1 MPDAFSFACTRPPR
15 YRRRLSTLMC
25 LLSDTE
31 PVDPFYQ
38 VSATDLVGEH
48 GDVIRV
54 RTMSGPAALESAAAC
69 ELVIYQSTRVSDG
82 APIGV
87 SGIIAI
93 PKGDPPVGGW
103 PVVSWSHGTV
113 GVADRGAPSLDS
125 EELADIGD
133 PTNPPMTIHRK
144 INAAPH
150 MLLNEFLDRG
160 WAVVMTDYEG
170 LGTRGPHPYLFG
182 TSEGRGVLDIVRAAR
197 ALHNRD
203 SAPGEEIVSGRFA
216 IVGHS
221 QGGQAALFAAHLA
234 PSWTAELALLA
245 VAAIAPASAQERLVM
260 LSLLPAG
267 PDLAFLPLAI
277 AGALASDPDLA
288 TELEK
293 RVFTPRGLQLFKD
306 TIDVQTRV
314 ELSEPDSW
322 GALPGRM
329 FFRLLAR
336 KPRLT
341 AALKRM
347 HPDLEI
353 QVPIRISQAVN
364 DRRVSAAA
372 TRRLWKQLKRRNQ
385 TVTVDWVAYDK
396 VAPADPASLGDHFGI
411 LTSDVVPLA
420 DWLEREFIGARASF

>member
-1 MPDAFSFACTRPPR
+1 MG
-15 YRRRLSTLMC
+15 
-25 LLSDTE
+25 LLADTAL
-31 PVDPFYQ
+31 VDPFYQ
-38 VSATDLVGEH
+38 VGAADLVGEH

-54 RTMSGPAALESAAAC
+54 RTMTGPAALESAAGC

-87 SGIIAI
+87 SGIIAM
-93 PKGDPPVGGW
+93 PRGNPPAGGW
-103 PVVSWSHGTV
+103 SVVSWSHGTV

-125 EELADIGD
+125 EDLADIGD
-133 PTNPPMTIHRK
+133 PTEPPMTVHRK

-150 MLLNEFLDRG
+150 RLLNEFLNRG
-160 WAVVMTDYEG
+160 WVVVMTDYEG

-182 TSEGRGVLDIVRAAR
+182 ASEARGVLDIVRAAR

-203 SAPGEEIVSGRFA
+203 SATGQEIISRRFV

-221 QGGQAALFAAHLA
+221 QGGQAALFAAHFA
-234 PSWTAELALLA
+234 QTWTAELTLLA
-245 VAAIAPASAQERLVM
+245 VAAIAPASAQERLLL
-260 LSLLPAG
+260 LSLLPAA

-277 AGALASDPDLA
+277 VGALASDPGLT
-288 TELEK
+288 TELEQK
-293 RVFTPRGLQLFKD
+293 VFTPLGLRLFKD

-322 GALPGRM
+322 AALPGRKY
-329 FFRLLAR
+329 FRVFSR

-341 AALKRM
+341 SALRRM

-353 QVPIRISQAVN
+353 QVPIRISQAVD

-372 TRRLWKQLKRRNQ
+372 TKRLWKQLKRRNQ
-385 TVTVDWVAYDK
+385 TITVEWVEYNK
-396 VAPADPASLGDHFGI
+396 VAPAGQASLGDHFGI

-420 DWLEREFIGARASF
+420 DWLEGKFATVN

>member
-1 MPDAFSFACTRPPR
+1 ME
-15 YRRRLSTLMC
+15 

-38 VSATDLVGEH
+38 VGATDLVGEH

-54 RTMSGPAALESAAAC
+54 RTMSGPAALESAAGC

-87 SGIIAI
+87 SGIIAM
-93 PKGDPPVGGW
+93 PKGNPPAGGW
-103 PVVSWSHGTV
+103 SVVSWSHGTV

-125 EELADIGD
+125 EELADIDD
-133 PTNPPMTIHRK
+133 PTEPPMTVHRK

-150 MLLNEFLDRG
+150 RLLNEFLNRG
-160 WAVVMTDYEG
+160 WVVVMTDYEG

-182 TSEGRGVLDIVRAAR
+182 TSEARGVLDIVRAAR
-197 ALHNRD
+197 ALHNRE
-203 SAPGEEIVSGRFA
+203 SATGQEKISGRFV

-234 PSWTAELALLA
+234 PTWTAELTLLA
-245 VAAIAPASAQERLVM
+245 VAAIAPASAQERLLL
-260 LSLLPAG
+260 LSLLPAA

-277 AGALASDPDLA
+277 VGALASDPGLA
-288 TELEK
+288 TELEQK
-293 RVFTPRGLQLFKD
+293 VFTPLGLQLFKD

-322 GALPGRM
+322 AALPGRKY
-329 FFRLLAR
+329 FRVLSR

-341 AALKRM
+341 AALRRM

-372 TRRLWKQLKRRNQ
+372 TKRLWKQLKRRNQ
-385 TVTVDWVAYDK
+385 SVTVEWVEYDK
-396 VAPADPASLGDHFGI
+396 VAPAVQASLGDHFGI

-420 DWLEREFIGARASF
+420 DWLEGKFATAS

>member
-1 MPDAFSFACTRPPR
+1 MG
-15 YRRRLSTLMC
+15 

-38 VSATDLVGEH
+38 VGATDLLGDH
-48 GDVIRV
+48 GDVIRA
-54 RTMSGPAALESAAAC
+54 RTITGPAALESAAAC

-87 SGIIAI
+87 SGIVAI
-93 PKGDPPVGGW
+93 PKGNPPTGGW

-125 EELADIGD
+125 EELAEIGD
-133 PTNPPMTIHRK
+133 PTDPPMTVHRK

-150 MLLNEFLDRG
+150 GLLNEFLNRG

-170 LGTRGPHPYLFG
+170 LGTRGPHPYLYG
-182 TSEGRGVLDIVRAAR
+182 TSEARGVLDIVRAVR

-203 SAPGEEIVSGRFA
+203 SATGQETISRQFV

-234 PSWTAELALLA
+234 HAWTAELTLLA
-245 VAAIAPASAQERLVM
+245 VAAIAPASAQERLLL
-260 LSLLPAG
+260 LSLLPAA

-277 AGALASDPDLA
+277 VGALASDPGLA
-288 TELEK
+288 TELEQK
-293 RVFTPRGLQLFKD
+293 VFTPLGLQLFKD
-306 TIDVQTRV
+306 TIDSQTRV

-322 GALPGRM
+322 GALPARKY
-329 FFRLLAR
+329 FRVLSR

-341 AALKRM
+341 AALRRM

-364 DRRVSAAA
+364 DRRVPAAA
-372 TRRLWKQLKRRNQ
+372 TKRLWRQLRRRNQ
-385 TVTVDWVAYDK
+385 SVTVEWVEYDK
-396 VAPADPASLGDHFGI
+396 VAPAVPASLGDHFGI
-411 LTSDVVPLA
+411 LTTDLVPLA
-420 DWLEREFIGARASF
+420 DWLERKFAAAN

>member
-1 MPDAFSFACTRPPR
+1 MG
-15 YRRRLSTLMC
+15 
-25 LLSDTE
+25 LLPDTE
-31 PVDPFYQ
+31 PVDPFYR
-38 VSATDLVGEH
+38 VVATDLVGAH

-69 ELVIYQSTRVSDG
+69 ELVIYQSTRVFDG
-82 APIGV
+82 APIAV
-87 SGIIAI
+87 SGIVAI
-93 PKGDPPVGGW
+93 PQGKPPKGGW

-133 PTNPPMTIHRK
+133 PTDPPMTVHRK

-150 MLLNEFLDRG
+150 GLLNEFLDRG

-182 TSEGRGVLDIVRAAR
+182 TSEARGVLDIVRAAR
-197 ALHNRD
+197 ALHNHDTATGNETISR
-203 SAPGEEIVSGRFA
+203 RFV

-234 PSWTAELALLA
+234 PTWTAELTLLA
-245 VAAIAPASAQERLVM
+245 VAAIAPASAQERL
-260 LSLLPAG
+260 LTLALLPAT

-277 AGALASDPDLA
+277 TGALASDPGLA
-288 TELEK
+288 PELEK
-293 RVFTPRGLQLFKD
+293 QVFTPLGLQLFRD

-314 ELSEPDSW
+314 ELSGPDSW
-322 GALPGRM
+322 GALPASKY
-329 FFRLLAR
+329 FRVLSR
-336 KPRLT
+336 KPRLA

-347 HPDLEI
+347 HPDLDI

-372 TRRLWKQLKRRNQ
+372 TRRLWKQLKRRNPA
-385 TVTVDWVAYDK
+385 VTVEWIEYRK
-396 VAPADPASLGDHFGI
+396 VAPAASASLGDHFGI
-411 LTSDVVPLA
+411 LISDVVPLA
-420 DWLEREFIGARASF
+420 DWLERKFSPAN

>member
-1 MPDAFSFACTRPPR
+1 MG
-15 YRRRLSTLMC
+15 
-25 LLSDTE
+25 LLTDTE

-38 VSATDLVGEH
+38 VGATDLVGEH

-69 ELVIYQSTRVSDG
+69 ELVIYRSTRVSDG
-82 APIGV
+82 APTGV
-87 SGIIAI
+87 SGVIAI
-93 PKGDPPVGGW
+93 PKGNPPTGGW

-125 EELADIGD
+125 EELGDVGD
-133 PTNPPMTIHRK
+133 PTDPPMTVHRK

-150 MLLNEFLDRG
+150 GLLNEFLNRG

-182 TSEGRGVLDIVRAAR
+182 TSEARGVLDIVRAAR
-197 ALHNRD
+197 GLHNRER
-203 SAPGEEIVSGRFA
+203 ATGQEIISRRFV

-234 PSWTAELALLA
+234 PTWTAELTLLA
-245 VAAIAPASAQERLVM
+245 VAAIAPASAQERLLL
-260 LSLLPAG
+260 LSLLPAA

-277 AGALASDPDLA
+277 VGALASDPGLA
-288 TELEK
+288 IELEQK
-293 RVFTPRGLQLFKD
+293 VFTPLGLQLFTD

-322 GALPGRM
+322 GGLPGRKY
-329 FFRLLAR
+329 FRILSR

-364 DRRVSAAA
+364 DRRVSAAG
-372 TRRLWKQLKRRNQ
+372 TKRLWKQLKRRNQ
-385 TVTVDWVAYDK
+385 TVTVEWVEYDT
-396 VAPADPASLGDHFGI
+396 VAQAVPASLGDHFGI
-411 LTSDVVPLA
+411 LTSDRVPLA
-420 DWLEREFIGARASF
+420 DWLERKFAIAN

>member
-1 MPDAFSFACTRPPR
+1 MGLLLDA
-15 YRRRLSTLMC
+15 
-25 LLSDTE
+25 E

-38 VSATDLVGEH
+38 VGATDLTGEH

-54 RTMSGPAALESAAAC
+54 RTMSGPAVLESAAAC

-87 SGIIAI
+87 SGIIAM
-93 PKGDPPVGGW
+93 PKGNPPAGGW
-103 PVVSWSHGTV
+103 SVVSWSHGTV

-125 EELADIGD
+125 EELADIDD
-133 PTNPPMTIHRK
+133 PTEPPMTVHRK

-150 MLLNEFLDRG
+150 RLLNEFLNRG
-160 WAVVMTDYEG
+160 WVVVMTDYEG

-182 TSEGRGVLDIVRAAR
+182 TSEARGVLDIVRAAR

-203 SAPGEEIVSGRFA
+203 SATGQEIISRRFV

-234 PSWTAELALLA
+234 QTWTAELTLLA
-245 VAAIAPASAQERLVM
+245 VAAIAPASALERLLL
-260 LSLLPAG
+260 LSLSPAA
-267 PDLAFLPLAI
+267 PDLVFLPLAI
-277 AGALASDPDLA
+277 VGALADDPGLA
-288 TELEK
+288 TELEQK
-293 RVFTPRGLQLFKD
+293 VFTPLGLQLFKD
-306 TIDVQTRV
+306 TVDVQTRV
-314 ELSEPDSW
+314 ELSEPDFW
-322 GALPGRM
+322 AALPGRKY
-329 FFRLLAR
+329 FRVLSR

-341 AALKRM
+341 AALRRM

-372 TRRLWKQLKRRNQ
+372 TKRLWKQLKRRNQ
-385 TVTVDWVAYDK
+385 TVTVEWVEYDK
-396 VAPADPASLGDHFGI
+396 VAPAVSVSLGDHFGI
-411 LTSDVVPLA
+411 LISDVVPLA
-420 DWLEREFIGARASF
+420 DWLERIFATA

>member
-1 MPDAFSFACTRPPR
+1 MG
-15 YRRRLSTLMC
+15 
-25 LLSDTE
+25 LLTDTE

-38 VSATDLVGEH
+38 VGATDLVGEH

-54 RTMSGPAALESAAAC
+54 RTMSGPAALECAAAC
-69 ELVIYQSTRVSDG
+69 ELVIYRSTRVSDG

-87 SGIIAI
+87 SGVIAI
-93 PKGDPPVGGW
+93 PKGNPPTGGW

-125 EELADIGD
+125 EELGDVGD
-133 PTNPPMTIHRK
+133 PTDPPMTVHRK

-150 MLLNEFLDRG
+150 GLLNEFLNRG

-170 LGTRGPHPYLFG
+170 LGTRGPHPYLFW
-182 TSEGRGVLDIVRAAR
+182 TSEARGVLDIIRAAR
-197 ALHNRD
+197 GLHNRET
-203 SAPGEEIVSGRFA
+203 ATGQEIISRRFV

-234 PSWTAELALLA
+234 PTWTAELTLLA
-245 VAAIAPASAQERLVM
+245 VAAIAPASAQERLLL
-260 LSLLPAG
+260 LSLLPAA

-277 AGALASDPDLA
+277 VGALASDPGLA
-288 TELEK
+288 IELEQK
-293 RVFTPRGLQLFKD
+293 VFTPLGLQLFTD

-322 GALPGRM
+322 GGLPGRKY
-329 FFRLLAR
+329 FRIFSR

-353 QVPIRISQAVN
+353 QVPIRISQALN
-364 DRRVSAAA
+364 DRRVSAAG
-372 TRRLWKQLKRRNQ
+372 TKRLWKQLKRRNQ
-385 TVTVDWVAYDK
+385 TVTVEWVEYDT
-396 VAPADPASLGDHFGI
+396 VAQAVPASLGDHFGI
-411 LTSDVVPLA
+411 LTADLVPLA
-420 DWLEREFIGARASF
+420 DWLERKFATVN

>member
-1 MPDAFSFACTRPPR
+1 MG
-15 YRRRLSTLMC
+15 
-25 LLSDTE
+25 LLADTE
-31 PVDPFYQ
+31 PADPFYQ
-38 VSATDLVGEH
+38 VGATDLLGDH
-48 GDVIRV
+48 GDVIRA
-54 RTMSGPAALESAAAC
+54 RTITGPAALESAAAC

-87 SGIIAI
+87 SGIVAI
-93 PKGDPPVGGW
+93 PKGNPPTGGW

-125 EELADIGD
+125 EELAEIGD
-133 PTNPPMTIHRK
+133 PTDPPMTVHRK

-150 MLLNEFLDRG
+150 GLLNEFLNRG

-170 LGTRGPHPYLFG
+170 LGTRGPHPYLYG
-182 TSEGRGVLDIVRAAR
+182 TSEARGVLDIVRAVR

-203 SAPGEEIVSGRFA
+203 SATGQETISRQFV

-234 PSWTAELALLA
+234 HAWTAELTLLA
-245 VAAIAPASAQERLVM
+245 VAAIAPASAQERLLL
-260 LSLLPAG
+260 LSLLPAA

-277 AGALASDPDLA
+277 VGALASDPGLA
-288 TELEK
+288 TELEQK
-293 RVFTPRGLQLFKD
+293 VFTPLGLQLFKD
-306 TIDVQTRV
+306 TIDSQTRV

-322 GALPGRM
+322 GALPARKY
-329 FFRLLAR
+329 FRVLSR

-341 AALKRM
+341 AALRRM

-364 DRRVSAAA
+364 DRRVPADA
-372 TRRLWKQLKRRNQ
+372 TKRLWKQLRRRNQ
-385 TVTVDWVAYDK
+385 SVTVEWVEYDE
-396 VAPADPASLGDHFGI
+396 VAPAVPASLGDHFGI

-420 DWLEREFIGARASF
+420 DWLERKFDTAN

>member
-1 MPDAFSFACTRPPR
+1 MG
-15 YRRRLSTLMC
+15 

-38 VSATDLVGEH
+38 VGATDLLGDH
-48 GDVIRV
+48 GDVIRA
-54 RTMSGPAALESAAAC
+54 RTITGPAALESAAAC

-87 SGIIAI
+87 SGIVAI
-93 PKGDPPVGGW
+93 PKGNPPTGGW

-125 EELADIGD
+125 EELAEIGD
-133 PTNPPMTIHRK
+133 PTDPPMTVHRK

-150 MLLNEFLDRG
+150 GLLNEFLNRG

-170 LGTRGPHPYLFG
+170 LGTRGPHPYLYG
-182 TSEGRGVLDIVRAAR
+182 TSEARGVLDIVRAVR

-203 SAPGEEIVSGRFA
+203 SATGQETISRQFV

-234 PSWTAELALLA
+234 HAWTAELTLLA
-245 VAAIAPASAQERLVM
+245 VAAIAPASAQERLLL
-260 LSLLPAG
+260 LSLLPAA

-277 AGALASDPDLA
+277 VGALASDPGLA
-288 TELEK
+288 TELEQK
-293 RVFTPRGLQLFKD
+293 VFTPLGLQLFKD
-306 TIDVQTRV
+306 TIDSQTRV

-322 GALPGRM
+322 GALPARKY
-329 FFRLLAR
+329 FRVLSR

-341 AALKRM
+341 AALRRM

-364 DRRVSAAA
+364 DRRVPAAA
-372 TRRLWKQLKRRNQ
+372 TKRLWRQLRRRNQ
-385 TVTVDWVAYDK
+385 SVTVEWVEYDE
-396 VAPADPASLGDHFGI
+396 VAPAVPASLGDHFGI
-411 LTSDVVPLA
+411 LTTDLVPLA
-420 DWLEREFIGARASF
+420 DWLERKFAAAN

>member
-1 MPDAFSFACTRPPR
+1 MG
-15 YRRRLSTLMC
+15 

-38 VSATDLVGEH
+38 VGATDLLGDH
-48 GDVIRV
+48 GDVIRA
-54 RTMSGPAALESAAAC
+54 RTITGPAALESAAAC

-87 SGIIAI
+87 SGIVAI
-93 PKGDPPVGGW
+93 PKGNPPTGGW

-125 EELADIGD
+125 EELAEIGD
-133 PTNPPMTIHRK
+133 PTDPPMTVHRK

-150 MLLNEFLDRG
+150 GLLNEFLNRG

-170 LGTRGPHPYLFG
+170 LGTRGPHPYLYG
-182 TSEGRGVLDIVRAAR
+182 TSEARGVLDIVRAVR

-203 SAPGEEIVSGRFA
+203 SATGQETISRQFV

-234 PSWTAELALLA
+234 HAWTAELTLLA
-245 VAAIAPASAQERLVM
+245 VAAIAPASAQERLLL
-260 LSLLPAG
+260 LSLLPAA

-277 AGALASDPDLA
+277 VGALASDPGLA
-288 TELEK
+288 TELEQK
-293 RVFTPRGLQLFKD
+293 VFTPLGLQLFKD
-306 TIDVQTRV
+306 TIDSQTRV

-322 GALPGRM
+322 GALPARKY
-329 FFRLLAR
+329 FRVLSR

-341 AALKRM
+341 AALRRM

-364 DRRVSAAA
+364 DRRVPADA
-372 TRRLWKQLKRRNQ
+372 TKRLWKQLRRRNQ
-385 TVTVDWVAYDK
+385 SVTVEWVEYDE
-396 VAPADPASLGDHFGI
+396 VAPAVPASLGDHFGI

-420 DWLEREFIGARASF
+420 DWLERKFDTAN

>member
-1 MPDAFSFACTRPPR
+1 MG
-15 YRRRLSTLMC
+15 
-25 LLSDTE
+25 LLTDTE

-38 VSATDLVGEH
+38 VGATDLVGEH

-87 SGIIAI
+87 SGVIAI
-93 PKGDPPVGGW
+93 PKGNPPTGGW

-125 EELADIGD
+125 EELGDVGD
-133 PTNPPMTIHRK
+133 PTDPPMTVHRK

-150 MLLNEFLDRG
+150 GLLNEFLNRG

-182 TSEGRGVLDIVRAAR
+182 TSEARGVLDIVRAAR
-197 ALHNRD
+197 GLHNRER
-203 SAPGEEIVSGRFA
+203 ATGQEIISRRFV

-234 PSWTAELALLA
+234 PTWTAELTLLA
-245 VAAIAPASAQERLVM
+245 VAAIAPASAQERLLL
-260 LSLLPAG
+260 LSLLPAA

-277 AGALASDPDLA
+277 VGALASDPGLA
-288 TELEK
+288 IELEQK
-293 RVFTPRGLQLFKD
+293 VFTPLGLQLFTD

-322 GALPGRM
+322 GGLPGRKY
-329 FFRLLAR
+329 FRILSR

-364 DRRVSAAA
+364 DRRVSAAG
-372 TRRLWKQLKRRNQ
+372 TKRLWKQLKRRNQ
-385 TVTVDWVAYDK
+385 TVTVEWVEYDT
-396 VAPADPASLGDHFGI
+396 VAQAVPASLGDHFGI
-411 LTSDVVPLA
+411 LTSDRVPLA
-420 DWLEREFIGARASF
+420 DWLERKFAIAN

>member
-1 MPDAFSFACTRPPR
+1 ME
-15 YRRRLSTLMC
+15 

-38 VSATDLVGEH
+38 VGATDLVGEH

-54 RTMSGPAALESAAAC
+54 RTMSGPAALESAAGC

-87 SGIIAI
+87 SGIIAM
-93 PKGDPPVGGW
+93 PKGNPPAGGW

-113 GVADRGAPSLDS
+113 GVADRGAPSMDS
-125 EELADIGD
+125 DELADIDD
-133 PTNPPMTIHRK
+133 PTEPPMTVHRK

-150 MLLNEFLDRG
+150 RLLNEFLNRG
-160 WAVVMTDYEG
+160 WVVVMTDYEG

-182 TSEGRGVLDIVRAAR
+182 TSEARGVLDIVRAAR
-197 ALHNRD
+197 ALHNRE
-203 SAPGEEIVSGRFA
+203 SATGQEKISGRFV

-234 PSWTAELALLA
+234 PTWTAELTLLA
-245 VAAIAPASAQERLVM
+245 VAAIAPASAQERLLL
-260 LSLLPAG
+260 LSLLPAA

-277 AGALASDPDLA
+277 VGALASDPGLA
-288 TELEK
+288 TELEQK
-293 RVFTPRGLQLFKD
+293 VFTPLGLQLFKD

-322 GALPGRM
+322 GALPGRKY
-329 FFRLLAR
+329 FRVLSR

-341 AALKRM
+341 AALRRM

-353 QVPIRISQAVN
+353 QVPIRISQALD

-372 TRRLWKQLKRRNQ
+372 TKRLWKQLKRRNH
-385 TVTVDWVAYDK
+385 TVPVEWVEYDK
-396 VAPADPASLGDHFGI
+396 VAPAVPASLGDHFGI
-411 LTSDVVPLA
+411 LTSDVGPLA
-420 DWLEREFIGARASF
+420 DWLERKFATAN

>member
-1 MPDAFSFACTRPPR
+1 MG
-15 YRRRLSTLMC
+15 
-25 LLSDTE
+25 LLPDTE

-38 VSATDLVGEH
+38 VVATDLVGQH

-82 APIGV
+82 APIAV

-93 PKGDPPVGGW
+93 PQGNPPTGGW

-133 PTNPPMTIHRK
+133 PTDPPMTVHRK

-150 MLLNEFLDRG
+150 GLLNEFLDRG

-182 TSEGRGVLDIVRAAR
+182 TSEARGVLDIVRAAR

-203 SAPGEEIVSGRFA
+203 TATGQETISRRFV

-234 PSWTAELALLA
+234 PTWTAELTLLA
-245 VAAIAPASAQERLVM
+245 VAAIAPASAQERL
-260 LSLLPAG
+260 LTLALLPAT

-277 AGALASDPDLA
+277 TGALASDPGLA
-288 TELEK
+288 PELEK
-293 RVFTPRGLQLFKD
+293 QVFTPLGLQLFKD

-314 ELSEPDSW
+314 ELSGPDSW
-322 GALPGRM
+322 GALPARKY
-329 FFRLLAR
+329 FRVLSR
-336 KPRLT
+336 KPRLA

-347 HPDLEI
+347 HPDLDI

-364 DRRVSAAA
+364 DRRVPAAA
-372 TRRLWKQLKRRNQ
+372 TKRLWKQLKRRNP
-385 TVTVDWVAYDK
+385 TVTVEWVEYRK
-396 VAPADPASLGDHFGI
+396 VAPAASASLGDHFGI
-411 LTSDVVPLA
+411 LISDVVPLA
-420 DWLEREFIGARASF
+420 DWLERKFSPAN

>member
-1 MPDAFSFACTRPPR
+1 MG
-15 YRRRLSTLMC
+15 

-31 PVDPFYQ
+31 PADPFYQ
-38 VSATDLVGEH
+38 VGAADLVGEH

-54 RTMSGPAALESAAAC
+54 RAMSGPAALDSAAAC

-87 SGIIAI
+87 SGIIAL
-93 PKGDPPVGGW
+93 PQGSPPAGGW

-133 PTNPPMTIHRK
+133 PTDPPLTVHRK

-150 MLLNEFLDRG
+150 GLLNEFLNRG

-182 TSEGRGVLDIVRAAR
+182 TSEARGVLDIVRAAR
-197 ALHNRD
+197 GLHNRD
-203 SAPGEEIVSGRFA
+203 SVTGHETISRRFV

-221 QGGQAALFAAHLA
+221 QGGEAALFAAHHA
-234 PSWTAELALLA
+234 PTWTPELTLLA
-245 VAAIAPASAQERLVM
+245 VAAIAPASAQERLLL
-260 LSLLPAG
+260 LSLLPAA

-277 AGALASDPDLA
+277 VGALASDPDLA
-288 TELEK
+288 PELK
-293 RVFTPRGLQLFKD
+293 QKVFTPLGLQLFTD
-306 TIDVQTRV
+306 TIDAQTRV

-322 GALPGRM
+322 GALPGRKY
-329 FFRLLAR
+329 FRVLSR
-336 KPRLT
+336 KPRLI
-341 AALKRM
+341 AALRRM
-347 HPDLEI
+347 HPDLQI
-353 QVPIRISQAVN
+353 QVPIRISQALD

-372 TRRLWKQLKRRNQ
+372 TKRLWKQLKRRNH
-385 TVTVDWVAYDK
+385 TVPVEWVEYDK
-396 VAPADPASLGDHFGI
+396 VAPAASASLGDHFGI
-411 LTSDVVPLA
+411 LISDVVPLA
-420 DWLEREFIGARASF
+420 DWLERKFATAD

>member
-1 MPDAFSFACTRPPR
+1 MG
-15 YRRRLSTLMC
+15 
-25 LLSDTE
+25 LLTDTE
-31 PVDPFYQ
+31 PADPFYQ
-38 VSATDLVGEH
+38 VGATDLVGEH

-54 RTMSGPAALESAAAC
+54 RTTSGAAALESAAAC

-87 SGIIAI
+87 SGVIAI
-93 PKGDPPVGGW
+93 PKGNPPTGGW

-125 EELADIGD
+125 EELGDVGD
-133 PTNPPMTIHRK
+133 PTDPPMTVHRK

-150 MLLNEFLDRG
+150 GLLNEFLNRG

-182 TSEGRGVLDIVRAAR
+182 TSEARGVLDIVRAAR
-197 ALHNRD
+197 GLHNRET
-203 SAPGEEIVSGRFA
+203 ATGQEIISRRFV

-234 PSWTAELALLA
+234 PTWTAELTLLA
-245 VAAIAPASAQERLVM
+245 VAAIAPASAQERLLL
-260 LSLLPAG
+260 LSLLPAA

-277 AGALASDPDLA
+277 VGALASDPGLA
-288 TELEK
+288 IELEQK
-293 RVFTPRGLQLFKD
+293 VFTPLGLQLFTD

-322 GALPGRM
+322 GGLPGRKY
-329 FFRLLAR
+329 FRILSR

-364 DRRVSAAA
+364 DRRVSAAG
-372 TRRLWKQLKRRNQ
+372 TKRLWKQLKRRNQ
-385 TVTVDWVAYDK
+385 TVTVEWVEYDT
-396 VAPADPASLGDHFGI
+396 VAQAVPASLGDHFGI
-411 LTSDVVPLA
+411 LTSDRVPLA
-420 DWLEREFIGARASF
+420 DWLERKFAIAN

>member
-1 MPDAFSFACTRPPR
+1 MG
-15 YRRRLSTLMC
+15 
-25 LLSDTE
+25 LLSETE
-31 PVDPFYQ
+31 PEDPFYR
-38 VSATDLVGEH
+38 VGATDLMGEH

-54 RTMSGPAALESAAAC
+54 RALSGPAALESAAAC
-69 ELVIYQSTRVSDG
+69 ELVIYQSTRVSDE

-87 SGIIAI
+87 SGIIAM
-93 PKGDPPVGGW
+93 PQGNPPTGGW

-125 EELADIGD
+125 EELAEVGD
-133 PTNPPMTIHRK
+133 PTGPPMIVHRK

-150 MLLNEFLDRG
+150 GLLNEFLNRG

-182 TSEGRGVLDIVRAAR
+182 TSEARGVLDIVRAAR

-203 SAPGEEIVSGRFA
+203 SATGHETISRRFV

-234 PSWTAELALLA
+234 PTWTTELTLLA
-245 VAAIAPASAQERLVM
+245 VAAIAPASAQERLLL
-260 LSLLPAG
+260 LSLLPAA

-277 AGALASDPDLA
+277 VGALASEPGLA
-288 TELEK
+288 TELEQK
-293 RVFTPRGLQLFKD
+293 VFTPLGLQLFKD
-306 TIDVQTRV
+306 TIDVRTRV
-314 ELSEPDSW
+314 ELSEPDCW
-322 GALPGRM
+322 GALPGRKY
-329 FFRLLAR
+329 FRVLSR

-341 AALKRM
+341 AALRRM

-372 TRRLWKQLKRRNQ
+372 TKKLWKQLKRRNQ
-385 TVTVDWVAYDK
+385 TVTVERIEYDK
-396 VAPADPASLGDHFGI
+396 VAPAVPASLGDHFGI
-411 LTSDVVPLA
+411 LTTDRVSLA
-420 DWLEREFIGARASF
+420 DWLERKFATAP

>member
-1 MPDAFSFACTRPPR
+1 ME
-15 YRRRLSTLMC
+15 

-38 VSATDLVGEH
+38 VGATDLVGEH

-54 RTMSGPAALESAAAC
+54 RTMSGPAALESAAGC

-87 SGIIAI
+87 SGIIAM
-93 PKGDPPVGGW
+93 PKGNPPAGGW
-103 PVVSWSHGTV
+103 SVVSWSHGTV

-125 EELADIGD
+125 EELADIDD
-133 PTNPPMTIHRK
+133 PTEPPMTVHRK

-150 MLLNEFLDRG
+150 RLLNEFLNRG
-160 WAVVMTDYEG
+160 WVVVMTDYEG

-182 TSEGRGVLDIVRAAR
+182 TSEARGVLDIVRAAR
-197 ALHNRD
+197 ALHNRE
-203 SAPGEEIVSGRFA
+203 SATGQEKISRRFV

-234 PSWTAELALLA
+234 PTWTAELTLLA
-245 VAAIAPASAQERLVM
+245 VAAIAPASAQERLLL
-260 LSLLPAG
+260 LSLLPAA

-277 AGALASDPDLA
+277 VGALASDPGLA
-288 TELEK
+288 TELEQK
-293 RVFTPRGLQLFKD
+293 VFTPLGLQLFKD

-322 GALPGRM
+322 AALPGRKY
-329 FFRLLAR
+329 FRVLSR

-341 AALKRM
+341 AALRRM

-372 TRRLWKQLKRRNQ
+372 TKRLWKQLKRRNQ
-385 TVTVDWVAYDK
+385 SVTVEWVEYDK
-396 VAPADPASLGDHFGI
+396 VAPAVQASLGDHFGI

-420 DWLEREFIGARASF
+420 DWLEGKFATAN

>member
-1 MPDAFSFACTRPPR
+1 MG
-15 YRRRLSTLMC
+15 
-25 LLSDTE
+25 LLTDTE
-31 PVDPFYQ
+31 PADPFYQ
-38 VSATDLVGEH
+38 VGATDLVGEH

-87 SGIIAI
+87 SGVIAI
-93 PKGDPPVGGW
+93 PKGNPPTGGW

-125 EELADIGD
+125 EELGDVGD
-133 PTNPPMTIHRK
+133 PTDPPMTVHRK

-150 MLLNEFLDRG
+150 GLLNEFLNRG

-182 TSEGRGVLDIVRAAR
+182 TSEARGVLDIVRAAR
-197 ALHNRD
+197 GLHNRERATGQD
-203 SAPGEEIVSGRFA
+203 IISRRFV

-234 PSWTAELALLA
+234 PTWTAELTLLA
-245 VAAIAPASAQERLVM
+245 VAAIAPASAQERLLL
-260 LSLLPAG
+260 LSLLPAA

-277 AGALASDPDLA
+277 VGALASDPGLA
-288 TELEK
+288 IELEQK
-293 RVFTPRGLQLFKD
+293 VFTPLGLQLFTD

-322 GALPGRM
+322 GGLPGRKY
-329 FFRLLAR
+329 FRILSR

-364 DRRVSAAA
+364 DRRVSAAG
-372 TRRLWKQLKRRNQ
+372 TKRLWKQLKRRNQ
-385 TVTVDWVAYDK
+385 TVTVEWAEYDTVAQA
-396 VAPADPASLGDHFGI
+396 VPASLGDHFGI
-411 LTSDVVPLA
+411 LTSDRMPLA
-420 DWLEREFIGARASF
+420 DWLERKFATAN

>member
-1 MPDAFSFACTRPPR
+1 MG
-15 YRRRLSTLMC
+15 

-38 VSATDLVGEH
+38 VGATDLLGDH
-48 GDVIRV
+48 GDVIRA
-54 RTMSGPAALESAAAC
+54 RTITGPAALESAAAC

-87 SGIIAI
+87 SGIVAI
-93 PKGDPPVGGW
+93 PKGNPPTGGW

-125 EELADIGD
+125 EELAEIGD
-133 PTNPPMTIHRK
+133 PTDPPMTVHRK

-150 MLLNEFLDRG
+150 GLLNEFLNRG

-170 LGTRGPHPYLFG
+170 LGTRGPHPYLYG
-182 TSEGRGVLDIVRAAR
+182 TSEARGVLDIVRAVR

-203 SAPGEEIVSGRFA
+203 SATGQETISRQFV

-234 PSWTAELALLA
+234 HAWTAELTLLA
-245 VAAIAPASAQERLVM
+245 VAAIAPASAQERLLL
-260 LSLLPAG
+260 LSLLPAA

-277 AGALASDPDLA
+277 VGALASDPGLA
-288 TELEK
+288 TELEQK
-293 RVFTPRGLQLFKD
+293 VFTPLGLQLFKD
-306 TIDVQTRV
+306 TIDSQTRV

-322 GALPGRM
+322 GALPARKY
-329 FFRLLAR
+329 FRVLSR

-341 AALKRM
+341 AALRRM

-364 DRRVSAAA
+364 DRRVPAAA
-372 TRRLWKQLKRRNQ
+372 TKRLWRQLRRRNQ
-385 TVTVDWVAYDK
+385 SVTVEWVEYDE
-396 VAPADPASLGDHFGI
+396 VAPAVPASLGDHFGI

-420 DWLEREFIGARASF
+420 DWLERKFDTAN

>member
-1 MPDAFSFACTRPPR
+1 MG
-15 YRRRLSTLMC
+15 
-25 LLSDTE
+25 LLPDTE
-31 PVDPFYQ
+31 PADPFYR

-48 GDVIRV
+48 GDIIRV
-54 RTMSGPAALESAAAC
+54 RTLSGPAALESAAAC

-87 SGIIAI
+87 SGIIAL
-93 PKGDPPVGGW
+93 PRGNPPTDGW

-133 PTNPPMTIHRK
+133 PTDPPMTIHRK

-150 MLLNEFLDRG
+150 GLLNEFLNRG

-203 SAPGEEIVSGRFA
+203 SATGQETLSRRFV

-234 PSWTAELALLA
+234 PTWTAELTLVA
-245 VAAIAPASAQERLVM
+245 VAAIAPASAQERLLL
-260 LSLLPAG
+260 LSLLPAA

-277 AGALASDPDLA
+277 VGALASDPGMA
-288 TELEK
+288 KELEEK
-293 RVFTPRGLQLFKD
+293 VFTPLGLQLFTD

-322 GALPGRM
+322 GGLPGRKY
-329 FFRLLAR
+329 FRILTR

-353 QVPIRISQAVN
+353 PVPTRISQAVN

-372 TRRLWKQLKRRNQ
+372 TKRLWKQLKRRNQ
-385 TVTVDWVAYDK
+385 TVMVEWVEYDK
-396 VAPADPASLGDHFGI
+396 VAPAVPASLGDHFGI
-411 LTSDVVPLA
+411 LTSDIVPLA
-420 DWLEREFIGARASF
+420 DWLEGKFATAN

>member
-1 MPDAFSFACTRPPR
+1 MS
-15 YRRRLSTLMC
+15 
-25 LLSDTE
+25 LLPDTE
-31 PVDPFYQ
+31 PVDPFYR
-38 VSATDLVGEH
+38 VVATDLMGAH

-54 RTMSGPAALESAAAC
+54 RTMSGPAALDSAAAC

-82 APIGV
+82 APIAV
-87 SGIIAI
+87 SGIVAI
-93 PKGDPPVGGW
+93 PQGNPPTGGW

-133 PTNPPMTIHRK
+133 PTDPPMTVHRK

-150 MLLNEFLDRG
+150 GLLNEFLNRG

-182 TSEGRGVLDIVRAAR
+182 TSEARGVLDIVRAAR

-203 SAPGEEIVSGRFA
+203 TATGQETISRRFV

-234 PSWTAELALLA
+234 PTWTAELTLLA
-245 VAAIAPASAQERLVM
+245 VAAIAPASAQERLLM
-260 LSLLPAG
+260 LSLLPAA

-277 AGALASDPDLA
+277 AGALASDPGLA
-288 TELEK
+288 PELEQ
-293 RVFTPRGLQLFKD
+293 RVFTPLGLQLFKD

-314 ELSEPDSW
+314 ELSGPDSW
-322 GALPGRM
+322 GALPGRKY
-329 FFRLLAR
+329 FRVLSR
-336 KPRLT
+336 KPRLA

-347 HPDLEI
+347 HPDLDI

-372 TRRLWKQLKRRNQ
+372 TRRLWKQLKRRNPA
-385 TVTVDWVAYDK
+385 VTVEWIEYRK
-396 VAPADPASLGDHFGI
+396 VAPAASASLGDHFGI
-411 LTSDVVPLA
+411 LISDVVPLA
-420 DWLEREFIGARASF
+420 DWLERKFSPAN

>member
-1 MPDAFSFACTRPPR
+1 MG
-15 YRRRLSTLMC
+15 
-25 LLSDTE
+25 LLTDTE
-31 PVDPFYQ
+31 PVDPFYR
-38 VSATDLVGEH
+38 VGATDLVGEH

-69 ELVIYQSTRVSDG
+69 ELMIYQSTRVSDG

-87 SGIIAI
+87 SGVIAI
-93 PKGDPPVGGW
+93 PKGNPPAGGW

-125 EELADIGD
+125 EELGDVGD
-133 PTNPPMTIHRK
+133 PTDPPMTVHRK

-150 MLLNEFLDRG
+150 GLLNEFLNRG

-182 TSEGRGVLDIVRAAR
+182 TSEARGVLDIIRAAR
-197 ALHNRD
+197 GLHNRET
-203 SAPGEEIVSGRFA
+203 ATGQEIISRRFV

-234 PSWTAELALLA
+234 PTWTAELTLLA
-245 VAAIAPASAQERLVM
+245 VAAIAPASAQERLLL
-260 LSLLPAG
+260 LSLLPAA

-277 AGALASDPDLA
+277 VGALASDPGLA
-288 TELEK
+288 IELEQK
-293 RVFTPRGLQLFKD
+293 VFTPLGLQLFTD

-322 GALPGRM
+322 GGLPGRKY
-329 FFRLLAR
+329 FRILSR

-364 DRRVSAAA
+364 DRRVSAAG
-372 TRRLWKQLKRRNQ
+372 TKRLWKQLKRRNQ
-385 TVTVDWVAYDK
+385 TVTVEWVEYDT
-396 VAPADPASLGDHFGI
+396 VAQAVPASLGDHFGI
-411 LTSDVVPLA
+411 LTSDRVPLA
-420 DWLEREFIGARASF
+420 DWLERKFATGN

>member
-1 MPDAFSFACTRPPR
+1 MG
-15 YRRRLSTLMC
+15 
-25 LLSDTE
+25 LLPDTE

-38 VSATDLVGEH
+38 VVANDLMGEH

-54 RTMSGPAALESAAAC
+54 RTISGPAALESAAAC

-87 SGIIAI
+87 SGIIAM
-93 PKGDPPVGGW
+93 PQGDPPAGGW
-103 PVVSWSHGTV
+103 SVVSWSHGTV

-125 EELADIGD
+125 EELADMSD
-133 PTNPPMTIHRK
+133 PTDPPMTIHRK

-150 MLLNEFLDRG
+150 VLLNEFLNRG
-160 WAVVMTDYEG
+160 WVVVMTDYEG
-170 LGTRGPHPYLFG
+170 MGTRGPHPYLFG

-197 ALHNRD
+197 AVHNRD
-203 SAPGEEIVSGRFA
+203 RPVGQEAISRRFV

-234 PSWTAELALLA
+234 KTWTAELTLLA
-245 VAAIAPASAQERLVM
+245 VAAIAPASAQERLLL
-260 LSLLPAG
+260 LSVLPAA
-267 PDLAFLPLAI
+267 PNLAFLPLAI
-277 AGALASDPDLA
+277 VGALASDPGLA
-288 TELEK
+288 AELEQK
-293 RVFTPRGLQLFKD
+293 VFTPLGLQLFKD

-314 ELSEPDSW
+314 ELSEPNSW
-322 GALPGRM
+322 GALPGRKY
-329 FFRLLAR
+329 FRVLSR

-353 QVPIRISQAVN
+353 QVPIRISQAHN

-372 TRRLWKQLKRRNQ
+372 TKRLWKQLKRRNQ
-385 TVTVDWVAYDK
+385 TVTVEWVEYDK
-396 VAPADPASLGDHFGI
+396 VAPAIPASLGDHFGI

-420 DWLEREFIGARASF
+420 DWLERKFGNEFPASTRSVRRPAR

>member
-1 MPDAFSFACTRPPR
+1 MG
-15 YRRRLSTLMC
+15 

-38 VSATDLVGEH
+38 VGATDLLGDH
-48 GDVIRV
+48 GDVIRA
-54 RTMSGPAALESAAAC
+54 RTITGPAALESAAAC

-87 SGIIAI
+87 SGIVAI
-93 PKGDPPVGGW
+93 PKGNPPTGGW

-125 EELADIGD
+125 EELAEIGD
-133 PTNPPMTIHRK
+133 PTDPPMTVHRK

-150 MLLNEFLDRG
+150 GLLNEFLNRG

-170 LGTRGPHPYLFG
+170 LGTRGPHPYLYG
-182 TSEGRGVLDIVRAAR
+182 TSEARGVLDIVRAVR

-203 SAPGEEIVSGRFA
+203 SATGQETISRQFV

-234 PSWTAELALLA
+234 HAWTAELTLLA
-245 VAAIAPASAQERLVM
+245 VAAIAPASAQERLLL
-260 LSLLPAG
+260 LSLLPAA

-277 AGALASDPDLA
+277 VGALASDPGLA
-288 TELEK
+288 TELEQK
-293 RVFTPRGLQLFKD
+293 VFTPLGLQLFKD
-306 TIDVQTRV
+306 TIDSQTRV

-322 GALPGRM
+322 GALPARKY
-329 FFRLLAR
+329 FRVLSR

-341 AALKRM
+341 AALRRM

-364 DRRVSAAA
+364 DRRVPAAA
-372 TRRLWKQLKRRNQ
+372 TKRLWKQLRRRNQ
-385 TVTVDWVAYDK
+385 SVTVEWVEYDE
-396 VAPADPASLGDHFGI
+396 VAPAMPASLGDHFGI

-420 DWLEREFIGARASF
+420 DWLERKFDTAN

>member
-1 MPDAFSFACTRPPR
+1 MG
-15 YRRRLSTLMC
+15 

-31 PVDPFYQ
+31 PADPFYQ
-38 VSATDLVGEH
+38 VGAADLVGEH

-54 RTMSGPAALESAAAC
+54 RAMSGPAALDSAAAC

-87 SGIIAI
+87 SGIIAL
-93 PKGDPPVGGW
+93 PQGSPPAGGW

-133 PTNPPMTIHRK
+133 PTDPPLTVHRK

-150 MLLNEFLDRG
+150 GLLNEFLNRG

-182 TSEGRGVLDIVRAAR
+182 TSEARGVLDIVRAAR
-197 ALHNRD
+197 GLHNRD
-203 SAPGEEIVSGRFA
+203 SVTGHETISRRFV

-221 QGGQAALFAAHLA
+221 QGGEAALFAAHHA
-234 PSWTAELALLA
+234 PTWTPELTLLA
-245 VAAIAPASAQERLVM
+245 VAAIAPASAQERLLL
-260 LSLLPAG
+260 LSLLPAA

-277 AGALASDPDLA
+277 VGALASDPDLA
-288 TELEK
+288 PELK
-293 RVFTPRGLQLFKD
+293 QKVFTPLGLQLFTE
-306 TIDVQTRV
+306 TIDAQTRV

-322 GALPGRM
+322 GALPGRKY
-329 FFRLLAR
+329 FRVLSR
-336 KPRLT
+336 KPRLI
-341 AALKRM
+341 AALRRM
-347 HPDLEI
+347 HPDLQI
-353 QVPIRISQAVN
+353 QVPIRISQALD

-372 TRRLWKQLKRRNQ
+372 TKRLWKQLKRRNH
-385 TVTVDWVAYDK
+385 TVPVEWVEYDK
-396 VAPADPASLGDHFGI
+396 VAPAASASLGDHFGI
-411 LTSDVVPLA
+411 LISDVVPLA
-420 DWLEREFIGARASF
+420 DWLERKFATAD

>member
-1 MPDAFSFACTRPPR
+1 MG
-15 YRRRLSTLMC
+15 
-25 LLSDTE
+25 LLADTAL
-31 PVDPFYQ
+31 VDPFYQ
-38 VSATDLVGEH
+38 VGAADLVGEH

-54 RTMSGPAALESAAAC
+54 RTMTGPAALESAAGC

-87 SGIIAI
+87 SGIIAM
-93 PKGDPPVGGW
+93 PRGNPPAGGW
-103 PVVSWSHGTV
+103 SVVSWSHGTV

-125 EELADIGD
+125 EDLADIGD
-133 PTNPPMTIHRK
+133 PTEPPMTVHRK

-150 MLLNEFLDRG
+150 RLLNEFLNRG
-160 WAVVMTDYEG
+160 WVVVMTDYEG

-182 TSEGRGVLDIVRAAR
+182 ASEARGVLDIVRAAR

-203 SAPGEEIVSGRFA
+203 SATGQEIISRRFV

-221 QGGQAALFAAHLA
+221 QGGQAALFAAHFA
-234 PSWTAELALLA
+234 QTWTAELTLLA
-245 VAAIAPASAQERLVM
+245 VAAIAPASAQERLLL
-260 LSLLPAG
+260 LSLLPAA

-277 AGALASDPDLA
+277 VGALASDPGLA
-288 TELEK
+288 TELEQK
-293 RVFTPRGLQLFKD
+293 VFTPLGLRLFKD

-322 GALPGRM
+322 AALPGRKY
-329 FFRLLAR
+329 FRVFSR

-341 AALKRM
+341 SALRRM

-353 QVPIRISQAVN
+353 QVPIRISQAVD

-372 TRRLWKQLKRRNQ
+372 TKRLWKQLKRRNQ
-385 TVTVDWVAYDK
+385 TITVEWVEYNK
-396 VAPADPASLGDHFGI
+396 VAPAGQASLGDHFGI

-420 DWLEREFIGARASF
+420 DWLEGKFATVN

>member
-1 MPDAFSFACTRPPR
+1 MG
-15 YRRRLSTLMC
+15 
-25 LLSDTE
+25 LLTDTE

-38 VSATDLVGEH
+38 VGATDLVGEH

-54 RTMSGPAALESAAAC
+54 RTMSGPAALECAAAC
-69 ELVIYQSTRVSDG
+69 ELVIYRSTRVSDG

-87 SGIIAI
+87 SGVIAI
-93 PKGDPPVGGW
+93 PKGNPPTGGW

-125 EELADIGD
+125 EELGDVGD
-133 PTNPPMTIHRK
+133 PTDPPMTVHRK

-150 MLLNEFLDRG
+150 GLLNEFLNRG

-182 TSEGRGVLDIVRAAR
+182 TSEARGVLDIIRAAR
-197 ALHNRD
+197 GLHNRET
-203 SAPGEEIVSGRFA
+203 ATGQEIISRRFV

-234 PSWTAELALLA
+234 PTWTAELTLLA
-245 VAAIAPASAQERLVM
+245 VAAIAPASAQERLLL
-260 LSLLPAG
+260 LSLLPAA

-277 AGALASDPDLA
+277 VGALASDPGLA
-288 TELEK
+288 IELEQK
-293 RVFTPRGLQLFKD
+293 VFTPLGLQLFTD

-322 GALPGRM
+322 GGLPGRKY
-329 FFRLLAR
+329 FRIFSR

-353 QVPIRISQAVN
+353 QVPIRISQALN
-364 DRRVSAAA
+364 DRRVSAAG
-372 TRRLWKQLKRRNQ
+372 TKRLWKQLKRRNQ
-385 TVTVDWVAYDK
+385 TVTVEWVEYDT
-396 VAPADPASLGDHFGI
+396 VAQAVPASLGDHFGI
-411 LTSDVVPLA
+411 LTSDLVPLA
-420 DWLEREFIGARASF
+420 DWLECKFATVN

>member
-1 MPDAFSFACTRPPR
+1 MG
-15 YRRRLSTLMC
+15 
-25 LLSDTE
+25 LLPDTE

-38 VSATDLVGEH
+38 VVATDLVGQH

-82 APIGV
+82 APIAV

-93 PKGDPPVGGW
+93 PQGNPPTGGW

-133 PTNPPMTIHRK
+133 PTDPPMTVHRK

-150 MLLNEFLDRG
+150 GLLNEFLDRG

-182 TSEGRGVLDIVRAAR
+182 TSEARGVLDIVRAAR
-197 ALHNRD
+197 ALHNHDTATGNERI
-203 SAPGEEIVSGRFA
+203 SRRFV

-234 PSWTAELALLA
+234 PTWTAELTLLA
-245 VAAIAPASAQERLVM
+245 VAAIAPASAQERL
-260 LSLLPAG
+260 LTLALLPAT

-277 AGALASDPDLA
+277 TGALASDPGLA
-288 TELEK
+288 PELEK
-293 RVFTPRGLQLFKD
+293 QVFTPLGLQIFRD

-314 ELSEPDSW
+314 ELSGPDSW
-322 GALPGRM
+322 GALPGRKY
-329 FFRLLAR
+329 FRVLSR
-336 KPRLT
+336 KPRLA

-347 HPDLEI
+347 HPDLDI

-364 DRRVSAAA
+364 DRRVPAF
-372 TRRLWKQLKRRNQ
+372 TTKRLWKQLKRRNP
-385 TVTVDWVAYDK
+385 TVTVEWVEYRK
-396 VAPADPASLGDHFGI
+396 VAPAASASLGDHFGI
-411 LTSDVVPLA
+411 LISDVLPLA
-420 DWLEREFIGARASF
+420 DWLERKFSPAN

>member
-1 MPDAFSFACTRPPR
+1 MG
-15 YRRRLSTLMC
+15 

-38 VSATDLVGEH
+38 VGATDLVGEH
-48 GDVIRV
+48 GDIIRV

-69 ELVIYQSTRVSDG
+69 ELVIYQSTRVCDG

-93 PKGDPPVGGW
+93 PRGTPPTGGW

-125 EELADIGD
+125 EELAEIGD
-133 PTNPPMTIHRK
+133 PTDPPMTVHRK

-150 MLLNEFLDRG
+150 GLLNEFLNRG
-160 WAVVMTDYEG
+160 WAVMMTDYEG

-182 TSEGRGVLDIVRAAR
+182 TSEARGVLDIVRAAR

-203 SAPGEEIVSGRFA
+203 SATGQETISRCFV

-234 PSWTAELALLA
+234 QTWTAELTLLA
-245 VAAIAPASAQERLVM
+245 VAAIAPASAQERLLL
-260 LSLLPAG
+260 LSLLPAA

-277 AGALASDPDLA
+277 VGALASDPGLA
-288 TELEK
+288 TELEQK
-293 RVFTPRGLQLFKD
+293 VFTSLGLQLFKD

-322 GALPGRM
+322 GALPGRKY
-329 FFRLLAR
+329 FRVLSR

-341 AALKRM
+341 AALRRM

-353 QVPIRISQAVN
+353 QVPIRISQAAN

-372 TRRLWKQLKRRNQ
+372 TKRLWKQLKRRNQ
-385 TVTVDWVAYDK
+385 TVMVEWVEYDK
-396 VAPADPASLGDHFGI
+396 VAPAVPVSLGDHFGI

-420 DWLEREFIGARASF
+420 DWLEGKFATAN

>member
-1 MPDAFSFACTRPPR
+1 MG
-15 YRRRLSTLMC
+15 
-25 LLSDTE
+25 LLPDTE

-38 VSATDLVGEH
+38 VVANDLMGEH

-54 RTMSGPAALESAAAC
+54 RTISGPAALESAAAC

-87 SGIIAI
+87 SGIIAM
-93 PKGDPPVGGW
+93 PQGDPPAGGW
-103 PVVSWSHGTV
+103 SVVSWSHGTV

-125 EELADIGD
+125 EELADMSD
-133 PTNPPMTIHRK
+133 PTDPPMTIHRK

-150 MLLNEFLDRG
+150 VLLNEFLNRG
-160 WAVVMTDYEG
+160 WVVVMTDYEG

-197 ALHNRD
+197 AVHNRD
-203 SAPGEEIVSGRFA
+203 RPVGQEIISRRFV

-221 QGGQAALFAAHLA
+221 QGGQAALFAAHL
-234 PSWTAELALLA
+234 PKTWTAELTLLA
-245 VAAIAPASAQERLVM
+245 VAAIAPASAQERLLL
-260 LSLLPAG
+260 LSLLPAA
-267 PDLAFLPLAI
+267 PNLAFLPLAI
-277 AGALASDPDLA
+277 VGALASDPGLA
-288 TELEK
+288 TELEQK
-293 RVFTPRGLQLFKD
+293 VFTPLGLQLFKD

-314 ELSEPDSW
+314 KLSEPDSW
-322 GALPGRM
+322 GALPGRKY
-329 FFRLLAR
+329 FRVLSR

-353 QVPIRISQAVN
+353 QVPIRISQANN

-372 TRRLWKQLKRRNQ
+372 TKRLWKQLKRRNQ
-385 TVTVDWVAYDK
+385 TVTVEWVEYDK
-396 VAPADPASLGDHFGI
+396 VAPAIPASLGDHFGI
-411 LTSDVVPLA
+411 LTSDIVPLA
-420 DWLEREFIGARASF
+420 DWLERKFGNEFPASTRSIRRPAR

>member
-1 MPDAFSFACTRPPR
+1 MG
-15 YRRRLSTLMC
+15 

-31 PVDPFYQ
+31 PADPFYR
-38 VSATDLVGEH
+38 VGATDLVGEH

-54 RTMSGPAALESAAAC
+54 RPLSGPAALESAAIC

-87 SGIIAI
+87 SGIIAL
-93 PKGDPPVGGW
+93 PQGNPPTGGW

-125 EELADIGD
+125 DELADIGD
-133 PTNPPMTIHRK
+133 PTDPPMTVHRK

-150 MLLNEFLDRG
+150 GLLNEFLNRG

-182 TSEGRGVLDIVRAAR
+182 TSEARGVLDIVRAAR
-197 ALHNRD
+197 ALHN
-203 SAPGEEIVSGRFA
+203 PGSGTGQEIISRRFV

-234 PSWTAELALLA
+234 PTWTAELTLLA
-245 VAAIAPASAQERLVM
+245 VAAIAPASAQERLLR
-260 LSLLPAG
+260 LSLLPTA

-277 AGALASDPDLA
+277 VGALASDPGLA
-288 TELEK
+288 TELEQK
-293 RVFTPRGLQLFKD
+293 VFTPLGLQLFTD

-322 GALPGRM
+322 GGLPGRKY
-329 FFRLLAR
+329 FRILSR
-336 KPRLT
+336 KPRLK
-341 AALKRM
+341 AALRRM

-364 DRRVSAAA
+364 DPRVSAAG
-372 TRRLWKQLKRRNQ
+372 TKRLWKQLNRRNQ
-385 TVTVDWVAYDK
+385 TVTVEWAEYDT
-396 VAPADPASLGDHFGI
+396 VAPAASASLGDHFGI
-411 LTSDVVPLA
+411 LTTDIMPLA
-420 DWLEREFIGARASF
+420 DWLEGKFASAN